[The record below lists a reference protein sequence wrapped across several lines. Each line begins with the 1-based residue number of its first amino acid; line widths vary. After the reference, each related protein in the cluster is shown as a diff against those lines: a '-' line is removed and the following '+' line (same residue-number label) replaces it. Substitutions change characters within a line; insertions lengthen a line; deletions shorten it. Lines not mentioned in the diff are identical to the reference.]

1 MAECTNCSGESC
13 THEKEVKQPET
24 VPFIVYEGER
34 ARSDRLFKRMWIALI
49 VAVSL
54 LFASNA
60 IWLWAW
66 TSYDYYSEYVELDS
80 GDGGNANYIGQDG
93 DIYNNGEGP
102 SAEKTT
108 QEENPGEANAQ
119 NPNP

>member
-13 THEKEVKQPET
+13 THEKEVKQPES

-66 TSYDYYSEYVELDS
+66 TSYDYVSYKYT
-80 GDGGNANYIGQDG
+80 QDG
-93 DIYNNGEGP
+93 EGTNIIGDENEVNNG
-102 SAEKTT
+102 AEIEDKNT

-119 NPNP
+119 NP